1 MKNFARAGLVLA
13 GIGLLVGLGAISAPA
28 QDAKEAAVKA
38 RKDFMDDQQKAVNA
52 INAFA
57 KGTGDRAA
65 AIEGV
70 NKLVEYSKQLEAK
83 FDVLFVAGTS
93 STDFPDKSNA
103 KPELWQ
109 HLAEAKA
116 APAKLREAE
125 LKLVDV
131 VKTADAA
138 AVGDAMR
145 DTYRATCNAL
155 CHDSYRVPAQR

>member
-1 MKNFARAGLVLA
+1 MKNIGRTGVAAVSVGVLLA
-13 GIGLLVGLGAISAPA
+13 LGAVAAVAADS
-28 QDAKEAAVKA
+28 KEAQVQA
-38 RKDFMDDQQKAVNA
+38 RKDFMEGQQKAVNA

-65 AIEGV
+65 AVEGA
-70 NKLVEYSKQLEAK
+70 NKLVEYSKEMEAK
-83 FDVLFVAGTS
+83 FDVLFAPGTS
-93 STDFPDKSNA
+93 STDVPDKSKA

-109 HLAEAKA
+109 HTAELKLV
-116 APAKLREAE
+116 PAKLRAAE

-145 DTYRATCNAL
+145 DTYRGSCNAL
-155 CHDSYRVPAQR
+155 CHDSYRVPSQR